1 MDSFICRKTKKGGK
15 TLNEIF
21 KYTKNNGEVIITGLQ
36 EGVGKTAIVIPE
48 KIESMPVTEIAEQ
61 AFLESPITDVK
72 IGKNIKRVGYAAF
85 SSCHNLKSV
94 TWNAQCGII
103 PEECFQFCFIL
114 SSFDFTKIKVISKQ
128 AFCESGLRTIILP
141 NNVEEIEPCAFWKCE
156 KLERVV
162 WNAQTKIVPTNCFMG
177 CSNLLSFNFTNVE
190 VIGHCSFKECGF
202 REVHLTSNIKKIG
215 KGTFNCCHKLEKVIW
230 DAKYSIVEQK
240 CFKSCEKLSA
250 FNFGNIEIVCNE
262 AFSESG
268 LKSVSL
274 SSNVKEVENK
284 AFSFCLDMEKV
295 DWHSK
300 CKSIPAHCFFGC
312 SELSKFDF
320 SGVNTIG
327 KEAFRD
333 SGLLKVNLPNNIQ
346 KVGEGAFRKCNFL
359 KEINWDAQ
367 TPSIPSRC
375 FIFCTSLSTFNF
387 ENIESI
393 GEYAFTSSGLRE
405 VRLTQRTNKIE
416 GNAFGD
422 CQRLLRVEWL
432 SDYSIVDKAFKN
444 CRNLKE
450 VNISDKVKNIATD
463 AFEGCTNVE
472 FAFV

>member
-1 MDSFICRKTKKGGK
+1 MDTS
-15 TLNEIF
+15 IF
-21 KYTKNNGEVIITGLQ
+21 KYKKKGEEIIITGLQ
-36 EGVGKTAIVIPE
+36 EGVAETSIVIPE
-48 KIESMPVTEIAEQ
+48 TIDNMPVTEIAEQ
-61 AFLESPITDVK
+61 AFMESTVKDVK
-72 IGKNIKRVGYAAF
+72 IGKNIKVVGSAAF
-85 SSCHNLKSV
+85 SSCHTLKLV
-94 TWNAQCGII
+94 IWNAQCGII
-103 PEECFQFCFIL
+103 PEECFQFCPML
-114 SSFDFTKIKVISKQ
+114 SSFDFTKINVIGKQ
-128 AFCESGLRTIILP
+128 AFCESGLKTIILP
-141 NNVEEIEPCAFWKCE
+141 NNVKEIEPWAFLKCE

-162 WNAQTKIVPTNCFMG
+162 WNAQTKIVPPNCFVG
-177 CSNLLSFNFTNVE
+177 CSSLLSFNFKNVE
-190 VIGHCSFKECGF
+190 VIGHYSFKGCGF
-202 REVHLTSNIKKIG
+202 REVNLPSNIEKIG
-215 KGTFNCCHKLEKVIW
+215 KGAFECCRKLEKVIW
-230 DAKYSIVEQK
+230 DAKYSIVEQE

-250 FNFGNIEIVCNE
+250 FNFENIEIVGNA
-262 AFSESG
+262 AFSASG

-274 SSNVKEVENK
+274 LSNVKEVENE

-295 DWHSK
+295 DWCSK

-333 SGLLKVNLPNNIQ
+333 SGLLKVNLPHNIQ

-367 TPSIPSRC
+367 TPNIPSHC
-375 FIFCTSLSTFNF
+375 FIFCASLSTFNF

-405 VRLTQRTNKIE
+405 VRLTQRSNKIE
-416 GNAFGD
+416 ENAFGD

-472 FAFV
+472 FTFV